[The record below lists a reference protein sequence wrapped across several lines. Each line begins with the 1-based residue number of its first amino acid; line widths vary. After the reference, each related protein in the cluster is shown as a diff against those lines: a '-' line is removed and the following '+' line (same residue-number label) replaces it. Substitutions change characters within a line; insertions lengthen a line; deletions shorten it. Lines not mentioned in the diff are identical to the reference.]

1 MLLLHKAGT
10 HLNSVTPMRIIAGFV
25 FLLLSSSCAVSKT
38 FNTNHKYAPKELQ
51 EDYEVFQNLLEEEHP
66 GLYWYTPKE
75 TIDQY
80 FEWGK
85 ERLQDSLT
93 ETEFRKVLSY
103 ITSHVNCGHTT
114 IRPSRK
120 FLRSRDSLRNRM
132 FPLNIK
138 FWQDTA
144 LVTSSLNRRDS
155 LVKRGSIIK
164 SIDGRPI
171 SIIRD
176 SLFKFLSSDGYNLTH
191 KYQSLSNRGV
201 FSNLYLTVYGYK
213 DKFTIQY
220 QDTSGKLY
228 EAVIPIFTP
237 RRDSAVPIGTIA
249 EPRRELTK
257 RERKKIALE
266 NARSL
271 RIDTAQRLAIMEL
284 NTFTKK
290 FSLPEF
296 YSKSFK
302 TIRKKNIEHLVID
315 LRGNGGGS
323 VTNSNLLTKYL
334 AEKRFKIADSIYA
347 LKRNSN
353 YGMHQKHR
361 FLHWLFLVFMTR
373 KEGDG
378 KYHFNMY
385 EEKSFKPK
393 QRNHFNGS
401 VYILTGGNT
410 FSAATLVAQALKKQD
425 NVTIVGEETGG
436 GGYGN
441 NAWLIPDVT
450 LPNTRVRF
458 RLPLFRLVIDK
469 NEVKG
474 RGVMPE
480 IEALPTVN
488 EIIRNEDFKLK
499 RVYQSISH

>member
-1 MLLLHKAGT
+1 
-10 HLNSVTPMRIIAGFV
+10 MRIISSILFILFA
-25 FLLLSSSCAVSKT
+25 SSCTVSKN
-38 FNTNHKYAPKELQ
+38 FESNHKYSPRELQ
-51 EDYEVFQNLLEEEHP
+51 EDYKVFQNSLELEHP
-66 GLYWYTPKE
+66 GLYWYASKE
-75 TIDQY
+75 TIDRY
-80 FEWGK
+80 FKWGR

-93 ETEFRKVLSY
+93 ETDFRKVLSY
-103 ITSHVNCGHTT
+103 ITSHINCGHTT

-120 FLRSRDSLRNRM
+120 FVRSRDSLRNRI

-138 FWQDTA
+138 FWEDTA
-144 LVTSSLNRRDS
+144 LVTSSLHRRDS
-155 LVKRGSIIK
+155 LIRRGSIIK
-164 SIDGRPI
+164 SVDGIPI
-171 SIIRD
+171 HIIRD

-220 QDTSGKLY
+220 QDTSGKAH
-228 EAVIPIFTP
+228 EATIPIFTP
-237 RRDSAVPIGTIA
+237 RRDSAVPIRTIA
-249 EPRRELTK
+249 EPRRELTR

-271 RIDTAQRLAIMEL
+271 QIDTSKKLAIMEL

-290 FSLPEF
+290 FRLPEF
-296 YSKSFK
+296 YSKSFR
-302 TIRKKNIEHLVID
+302 TIRKKNIENLVID

-334 AEKRFKIADSIYA
+334 ADSRFKIADSIYA

-353 YGMHQKHR
+353 YGMYQNHR

-373 KEGDG
+373 KEEDG
-378 KYHFNMY
+378 KFHFNMF
-385 EEKSFKPK
+385 EEKYFKPK
-393 QRNHFNGS
+393 RRNHFNGS
-401 VYILTGGNT
+401 VFILTGGNT

-425 NVTIVGEETGG
+425 NIIIVGEETGG

-469 NEVKG
+469 NEIKG

-480 IEALPTVN
+480 VEALPTVQ

-499 RVYQSISH
+499 RVFQALKQ